1 MARRH
6 AGIWWKL
13 SFGTQGMHD
22 SLFVERMLT
31 VIETCRLQ
39 ERSVFSYVTNAVA
52 ARVAK
57 QPTPSLLPGA

>member
-1 MARRH
+1 
-6 AGIWWKL
+6 
-13 SFGTQGMHD
+13 MHD

-39 ERSVFSYVTNAVA
+39 EGSVFSYVTNAVA